1 MDEYS
6 REPCPWRIMDDCG
19 GAFLMGAIGGG
30 IFHSIK
36 GFRNAPAGFN
46 KRMVSYQYANHK
58 PFEMFKSNLTKFSS
72 FVLLLSIKIPTHN
85 RPRSILCCDIL
96 FRSF

>member
-6 REPCPWRIMDDCG
+6 REPCPWRILDDAG

-36 GFRNAPAGFN
+36 GFRNAPVGFSRKMVHYTIN
-46 KRMVSYQYANHK
+46 KINICVINRNYDKRTSLHIYFFM
-58 PFEMFKSNLTKFSS
+58 
-72 FVLLLSIKIPTHN
+72 LSALKI
-85 RPRSILCCDIL
+85 
-96 FRSF
+96 

>member
-6 REPCPWRIMDDCG
+6 REPCPWRIFDDSG

-36 GFRNAPAGFN
+36 GFRNAPTGFSR
-46 KRMVSYQYANHK
+46 KMVRDN
-58 PFEMFKSNLTKFSS
+58 
-72 FVLLLSIKIPTHN
+72 SIIAYFDFIIYT
-85 RPRSILCCDIL
+85 S
-96 FRSF
+96 

>member
-6 REPCPWRIMDDCG
+6 REPCPWRILDDSG

-36 GFRNAPAGFN
+36 GFRNAPIGFSR
-46 KRMVSYQYANHK
+46 KMVCPCYCTY
-58 PFEMFKSNLTKFSS
+58 FKLSEDICTCLNNEISFLAWKFSS
-72 FVLLLSIKIPTHN
+72 NERALSN
-85 RPRSILCCDIL
+85 SRW
-96 FRSF
+96 